1 MTTSIGSGQRTSGGP
16 VNVTPDRL
24 ISFSTVAGAASAPST
39 GAVVKA
45 DQNAGN
51 VPTRYRFR
59 INPDRLST
67 RHDKNEKYV
76 FTQAGYERQSWGN
89 GLTVFQYSGNSGVF
103 RPETTVQEFLSR
115 FPNGS
120 FDIRLT
126 NTWLRFQEFED
137 FYRRT
142 GSTNIFMYY
151 DMYEH
156 EWEGSLS
163 QFNFERT
170 ANMPFHIT
178 YSFTFTALP
187 LDYPKTS
194 LDEGLPEGD
203 VKSTQS
209 KLASTTPD
217 TSSGGK
223 NDPKQAGRSP
233 ARL

>member
-1 MTTSIGSGQRTSGGP
+1 MTSGGP

-24 ISFSTVAGAASAPST
+24 ISFSAEDLATSNANTA
-39 GAVVKA
+39 
-45 DQNAGN
+45 NAG
-51 VPTRYRFR
+51 VLPPETTPAELARATGTTAAPRFRFR
-59 INPDRLST
+59 INPDRLSI

-76 FTQAGYERQSWGN
+76 LTKAGYERQYWGN

-103 RPETTVQEFLSR
+103 RPETTVQDFLSR

-126 NTWLRFQEFED
+126 TAWLRFREFED
-137 FYRRT
+137 FYRKT

-151 DMYEH
+151 DAYEH
-156 EWEGSLS
+156 EWEGSLG

-178 YSFTFTALP
+178 YSFTFTGLP
-187 LDYPKTS
+187 IDYPETS
-194 LDEGLPEGD
+194 LDEGIPGGD

-217 TSSGGK
+217 TITGGQD
-223 NDPKQAGRSP
+223 DPRRDPDS
-233 ARL
+233 L